1 MGWGI
6 FNSLSQ
12 YARLRVGIGNEF
24 PRGGQV
30 DWVLGQY
37 DDEELK
43 ALQPAIERS
52 IEIIKSFALAGITVT
67 MNQFN
72 KKNA

>member
-1 MGWGI
+1 
-6 FNSLSQ
+6 
-12 YARLRVGIGNEF
+12 LRVGIGNEF

-30 DWVLGQY
+30 DWVLGEY

-72 KKNA
+72 KLGKK